1 MSGLILRVLSII
13 WSHTHSCDTEC
24 IFSDGT
30 MVLLV
35 STIFSVFVTSLV
47 ILLMDS
53 LERDVLVRILIIP
66 KPELQPESS
75 FMF

>member
-1 MSGLILRVLSII
+1 
-13 WSHTHSCDTEC
+13 
-24 IFSDGT
+24 

-35 STIFSVFVTSLV
+35 STIFSVFVTWLV

-66 KPELQPESS
+66 KLELHPESS
-75 FMF
+75 YIF